1 MQQMNLLIVLAAAVI
16 PMILG
21 FIWYNPKVFGNA
33 WMKATDMTEE
43 KAKGA
48 NMAVVFSVTFIFSF
62 LLAFIL
68 QTIVI
73 HQFSILGVL
82 ANEPGIMDPT
92 SENGKW
98 LVDFMAK
105 HGNNFRTFKHGALHG
120 TMAGLFIA
128 LPIIGT
134 NALFERRGFKYIA
147 INAGY
152 WILVLALMGGTL
164 CAFV

>member
-1 MQQMNLLIVLAAAVI
+1 MVKMNILIVLATAVI

-33 WMKATDMTEE
+33 WMKASDMTEE
-43 KAKGA
+43 KIKSS
-48 NMAVVFSVTFIFSF
+48 NMALILIVTFVFGF

-73 HQFSILGVL
+73 HQFSLLGIL

-120 TMAGLFIA
+120 TMAGLLIA
-128 LPIIGT
+128 LPIVGI

-147 INAGY
+147 INTGY
-152 WILVLALMGGTL
+152 WTICLALMGGTL

>member
-1 MQQMNLLIVLAAAVI
+1 MNILILLAAAVI
-16 PMILG
+16 PTILR

-33 WMKATDMTEE
+33 WMKASDMPEE
-43 KAKGA
+43 KIKSS
-48 NMAVVFSVTFIFSF
+48 NMVLILIVTFVFSF

-73 HQFSILGVL
+73 HQFSLLGIL

-92 SENGKW
+92 GENGKW

-120 TMAGLFIA
+120 TMAGLLLA
-128 LPIIGT
+128 LPIVGT

-152 WILVLALMGGTL
+152 WTICLALMGGTL

>member
-1 MQQMNLLIVLAAAVI
+1 MNILIVLATAAI

-33 WMKATDMTEE
+33 WMKASDMTEE
-43 KAKGA
+43 KIKSS
-48 NMAVVFSVTFIFSF
+48 NMALILIVTFVFGF

-73 HQFSILGVL
+73 HQFSLLGIL

-120 TMAGLFIA
+120 TMAGLLIA
-128 LPIIGT
+128 LPIVGI

-147 INAGY
+147 INTGY
-152 WILVLALMGGTL
+152 WTICLALMGGTL

>member
-1 MQQMNLLIVLAAAVI
+1 MVKMNILIVLATAAI

-33 WMKATDMTEE
+33 WMKASDMTEE
-43 KAKGA
+43 KIKSS
-48 NMAVVFSVTFIFSF
+48 NMALILIVTFVFGF

-73 HQFSILGVL
+73 HQFSLLGIL

-120 TMAGLFIA
+120 TMAGLLIA
-128 LPIIGT
+128 LPIVGI

-147 INAGY
+147 INTGY
-152 WILVLALMGGTL
+152 WTICLALMGGTL

>member
-1 MQQMNLLIVLAAAVI
+1 MQQMNILIVLAAAVI

-33 WMKATDMTEE
+33 WMKASDMTEE
-43 KAKGA
+43 KIKSS
-48 NMAVVFSVTFIFSF
+48 NMALILIVTFVFSF

-73 HQFSILGVL
+73 HQFSLLGVL

-92 SENGKW
+92 TENGKW

-120 TMAGLFIA
+120 TMAGLLIA

-152 WILVLALMGGTL
+152 WTICLALMGGTL

>member
-1 MQQMNLLIVLAAAVI
+1 MNILILLAAALI

-33 WMKATDMTEE
+33 WMKASNVTEE
-43 KAKGA
+43 KIKSS
-48 NMAVVFSVTFIFSF
+48 NMALVLIVTFVFSF

-73 HQFSILGVL
+73 HQFSLLGIL

-120 TMAGLFIA
+120 TMAGLLIA
-128 LPIIGT
+128 LPIVGT
-134 NALFERRGFKYIA
+134 NALLERRGFKYIA

-152 WILVLALMGGTL
+152 WTICLALMGGTL

>member
-1 MQQMNLLIVLAAAVI
+1 MQQMNILILLAAAVI
-16 PMILG
+16 PMILR
-21 FIWYNPKVFGNA
+21 FIWYNPKAFGNA
-33 WMKATDMTEE
+33 WMKASNIPKE
-43 KAKGA
+43 KIKSS
-48 NMAVVFSVTFIFSF
+48 NMALILIVTFVFSF

-73 HQFSILGVL
+73 HQFSLLGIL

-120 TMAGLFIA
+120 TMAGLLIA
-128 LPIIGT
+128 LPIVGT

-152 WILVLALMGGTL
+152 WTICLALMGGTL

>member
-1 MQQMNLLIVLAAAVI
+1 MQQMNILILLAAAVI

-33 WMKATDMTEE
+33 WMKASDMTEE
-43 KAKGA
+43 KIKSS
-48 NMAVVFSVTFIFSF
+48 NMALILIVTFVFSF

-73 HQFSILGVL
+73 HQFSLLGIL

-120 TMAGLFIA
+120 TMAGLLIA

-152 WILVLALMGGTL
+152 WTICLALMGGTL